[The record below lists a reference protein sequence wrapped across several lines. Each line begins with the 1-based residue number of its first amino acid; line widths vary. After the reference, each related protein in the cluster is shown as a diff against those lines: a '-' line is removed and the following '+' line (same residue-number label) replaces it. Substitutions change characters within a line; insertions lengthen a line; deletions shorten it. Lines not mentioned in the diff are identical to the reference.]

1 MKLAILGSGKIVED
15 FLSFIHE
22 VDGIDLVA
30 IASTNRSFEKCKK
43 LAKENGI
50 ENAYENFDKMLEN
63 KEIDTVYVAVPNFLH
78 FEMVKKALEN
88 SKNVICE
95 KPFTSNYKQ
104 LEELIKISGDKKL
117 ILLEAISNIHL
128 KNVKEIEK
136 DLPKLG
142 NIKIVSLNYSQYSSR
157 YDAFK
162 RGELAS
168 VFDIN
173 KDGGALGD
181 LNIYNLQFLVELF
194 GKPKDIVYFANIE
207 KGVDTSG
214 VLNLDYNTFKAVAIG
229 AKDCKAPVFSSIQ
242 GDLGSIIIDNA
253 PNEIKEY
260 KLILNDGKEELKN
273 VSGNYHRMKD
283 EFVEFEKIIST
294 NNFEKSRKKL
304 EQSLIVMELLT
315 RARKS
320 AGIVFNADK

>member
-22 VDGIDLVA
+22 LDGIDLVA
-30 IASTNRSFEKCKK
+30 IASTKRSFEKCKK

-50 ENAYENFDKMLEN
+50 ENAYEDFDKMLEN

-78 FEMVKKALEN
+78 FEMAKKALEN

-95 KPFTSNYKQ
+95 KPFTSNDKQ

-162 RGELAS
+162 RGELAP

-173 KDGGALGD
+173 KDGGVLGD

-260 KLILNDGKEELKN
+260 KLILNGGKEELKN

-294 NNFEKSRKKL
+294 NDFEKSRKKL
-304 EQSLIVMELLT
+304 EQSFMVMELLT

>member
-30 IASTNRSFEKCKK
+30 IASTKRSFEKCKK

-50 ENAYENFDKMLEN
+50 ENAYEDFDKMLEN

-78 FEMVKKALEN
+78 FEMAKKALEN

-95 KPFTSNYKQ
+95 KPFTSNDKQ

-162 RGELAS
+162 RGELAP

-294 NNFEKSRKKL
+294 NDFEKSRKKL
-304 EQSLIVMELLT
+304 VQSFIVMELLT

>member
-30 IASTNRSFEKCKK
+30 IASTKRSFEKCKK

>member
-78 FEMVKKALEN
+78 FEMAKKALEN

-95 KPFTSNYKQ
+95 KPFTSNDKQ

-162 RGELAS
+162 RGELAP